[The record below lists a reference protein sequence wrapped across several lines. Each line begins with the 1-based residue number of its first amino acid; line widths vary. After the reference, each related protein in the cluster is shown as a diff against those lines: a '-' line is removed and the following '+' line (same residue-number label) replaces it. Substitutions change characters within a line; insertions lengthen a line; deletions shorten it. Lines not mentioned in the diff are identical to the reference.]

1 VILLTLLRIACRLA
15 MFAACAAL
23 VALLIEPSWHS
34 RTRTLELRVRR
45 GPEIVTAARSLADRV
60 FSERERDLPEVA
72 SGKDRK
78 RASADE
84 LTDEDRR
91 LLQRLVEEK
100 LRE

>member
-23 VALLIEPSWHS
+23 AALLIDPTWHS

-45 GPEIVTAARSLADRV
+45 GPEIVTAARSLAGRV
-60 FSERERDLPEVA
+60 FERELPAVA

-78 RASADE
+78 RGSADE